1 MAIRDERGRFISAAE
16 KARQDAI
23 KKAERIFAEQNRL
36 DEERRTNLYP
46 VSCPLFL
53 RLAKI
58 IKQVSRAI
66 EASNFDLSSL
76 YTAEAYGAVYEAAL
90 DVTGLPEADTDDLK
104 ALLNKQRIIEAAI
117 LAASLPI
124 QKSRIKRGFL
134 VQLQLVPQE
143 TVMLL
148 YGRDKPVMTTRWMRM
163 DDAAEVNLIVNK
175 ARQLLDALA
184 KNSWDTR
191 SIKLSFRYD
200 REVATRNR

>member
-1 MAIRDERGRFISAAE
+1 
-16 KARQDAI
+16 
-23 KKAERIFAEQNRL
+23 
-36 DEERRTNLYP
+36 
-46 VSCPLFL
+46 
-53 RLAKI
+53 LAKI

-90 DVTGLPEADTDDLK
+90 DVTGLPEADVDDLK

-117 LAASLPI
+117 LAASVPI

-134 VQLQLVPQE
+134 VQLQLIPEE

-163 DDAAEVNLIVNK
+163 DDASEVNLIVNK
-175 ARQLLDALA
+175 ARQLLDSLA

-200 REVATRNR
+200 REVAARNR